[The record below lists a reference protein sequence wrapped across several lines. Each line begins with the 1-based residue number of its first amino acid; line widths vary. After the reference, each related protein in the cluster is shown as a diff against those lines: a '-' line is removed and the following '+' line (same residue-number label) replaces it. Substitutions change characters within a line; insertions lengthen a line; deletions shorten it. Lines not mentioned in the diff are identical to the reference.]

1 MIGKEAHEIAKAI
14 VEDRMKDFKPAY
26 RQAMACEV
34 EKKFDG
40 LDCRLWACDDPEYLT
55 HTDPVEA
62 IEEIVDSHL
71 YPNCDT
77 VKEIEEM
84 GGVTVEGYN
93 PMTVTDK
100 DIIYASERVFDTL
113 QEYFSEEFGDPEGDG
128 DDLPRAG
135 CLVKINKLVREL
147 LQSRHVWRCEVV
159 HTVELSAEEVIT
171 LMKHYRKD
179 WFES

>member
-14 VEDRMKDFKPAY
+14 VEERMKDFKPAY
-26 RQAMACEV
+26 RQAMAREV

-40 LDCRLWACDDPEYLT
+40 LDCRFWACDDPAYLT
-55 HTDPVEA
+55 HTDPIEA
-62 IEEIVDSHL
+62 IEDIVDSHL
-71 YPNCDT
+71 SPNCD
-77 VKEIEEM
+77 VAKEIEEM
-84 GGVTVEGYN
+84 GSIQVEGYD

-100 DIIYASERVFDTL
+100 DISHASARVLDTL

-128 DDLPRAG
+128 DDLPKAE
-135 CLVKINKLVREL
+135 CLPKITKLVREL
-147 LQSRHVWRCEVV
+147 FESRHVWRCEIV

-179 WFES
+179 WFE